1 MPSTAP
7 SHPTTDPGVPEPMSL
22 GQSLM
27 GVHGLVADISVGDHV
42 TQRVLGQKI
51 DADLLWATIAAG
63 IVTIALGL
71 MVRKRAT
78 AGVPGKFQLAW
89 EMVVTST
96 QNQVETSI
104 GPRGARIVPLAV
116 TLFVFILICNFFT
129 VIGLGATYDVLLPPA
144 ADINLPLALAL
155 FVIVLVH
162 VSSIKARGIVG
173 YVKHYVAQPFPIFLF
188 PFNIFI
194 NLVEELAKPVTLA
207 LRLFGNLLSG
217 GLMLALLAFL
227 VQWKLGVIPVGGVL
241 FVVFDPVWKIF
252 DLAIGV
258 IQAFIFALLTILY
271 FDTAMSNDH

>member
-1 MPSTAP
+1 MSSTAP
-7 SHPTTDPGVPEPMSL
+7 SHPTTDPEVPEPMSL

-42 TQRVLGQKI
+42 TQQVLGQKI
-51 DADLLWATIAAG
+51 DADLLWSTIAAG

-71 MVRKRAT
+71 MVRRRAT

-96 QNQVETSI
+96 QNQVEGTI

-155 FVIVLVH
+155 FVILLVH
-162 VSSIKARGIVG
+162 ISSIKARGIVG

-194 NLVEELAKPVTLA
+194 NVVEELAKPVTLA

>member
-1 MPSTAP
+1 M
-7 SHPTTDPGVPEPMSL
+7 GL

-188 PFNIFI
+188 PFNVFI